1 MAADEFFARW
11 AKRKSDAPRDPA
23 IAPAPD
29 ADSETAATKAVA
41 DAGQIENSIDDSKA
55 RQLPSLEDVANLGHD
70 SDYSVFM
77 ARGVDEAVK
86 RSAMKKLFTNPHF
99 NIMDGL
105 DIYIGDYNKFEP
117 ITPEILAA
125 LNHAKALLNPL
136 AQFEA
141 PLMGL
146 LDNLTEEPPENRME
160 PEKTASESGEQIAET
175 ADQAP
180 PPENALSQTASKEIP
195 SLEQDAGAKTGIR
208 DDQENSSQ
216 TS

>member
-11 AKRKSDAPRDPA
+11 ARRKSDAPRDPA
-23 IAPAPD
+23 PASD
-29 ADSETAATKAVA
+29 ADASTPVTRTVA
-41 DAGQIENSIDDSKA
+41 DASQIDDSKA
-55 RQLPSLEDVANLGHD
+55 RPLPSLEDVANLGHD

-77 ARGVDEAVK
+77 ASGVDEAVK

-105 DIYIGDYNKFEP
+105 DIYIDDYNKFEP

-146 LDNLTEEPPENRME
+146 LDNLAEEPSENRME
-160 PEKTASESGEQIAET
+160 QEKTAPESGEQIAEI
-175 ADQAP
+175 ADQAQLP
-180 PPENALSQTASKEIP
+180 KHTLSQTASKEIP
-195 SLEQDAGAKTGIR
+195 PVEQDAGAEAGVKS
-208 DDQENSSQ
+208 DQEDSSQ
-216 TS
+216 AS

>member
-11 AKRKSDAPRDPA
+11 ARRKSDAPHDP
-23 IAPAPD
+23 APAPD
-29 ADSETAATKAVA
+29 ADASTTATRTVA
-41 DAGQIENSIDDSKA
+41 DASQIDDSKA
-55 RQLPSLEDVANLGHD
+55 KPLPSLEDVANLGHD
-70 SDYSVFM
+70 SDYSIFM
-77 ARGVDEAVK
+77 ASGVDEAVK

-141 PLMGL
+141 PLMGM
-146 LDNLTEEPPENRME
+146 LDNPTEEQSENRME
-160 PEKTASESGEQIAET
+160 AEKTASESGEQIAEI
-175 ADQAP
+175 ADQAQL
-180 PPENALSQTASKEIP
+180 PENTLSQTASKEVPPIK
-195 SLEQDAGAKTGIR
+195 QDAGAEADVKS
-208 DDQENSSQ
+208 DQEDSSQ
-216 TS
+216 SS

>member
-11 AKRKSDAPRDPA
+11 ARRKSDAPHDP
-23 IAPAPD
+23 APAPAAD
-29 ADSETAATKAVA
+29 ASTTATRTVA
-41 DAGQIENSIDDSKA
+41 DASQIDDSKA
-55 RQLPSLEDVANLGHD
+55 KPLPSLEDVANLGHD

-77 ARGVDEAVK
+77 ASGVDEAVK

-141 PLMGL
+141 PLMGM
-146 LDNLTEEPPENRME
+146 LDNLAEKPSENRME
-160 PEKTASESGEQIAET
+160 AEKTASESGEQIAEI
-175 ADQAP
+175 ADQAQL
-180 PPENALSQTASKEIP
+180 PENTLSQTASKEVPPIK
-195 SLEQDAGAKTGIR
+195 QDAGAEADVKS
-208 DDQENSSQ
+208 DQEDSSQ
-216 TS
+216 SS

>member
-23 IAPAPD
+23 PAPA
-29 ADSETAATKAVA
+29 ADVSATVTRTVA
-41 DAGQIENSIDDSKA
+41 DANQIDHSKA
-55 RQLPSLEDVANLGHD
+55 RPLPSLEDVANLGHD

-77 ARGVDEAVK
+77 ASGVDETVK

-105 DIYIGDYNKFEP
+105 DIYIDDYNKFEP
-117 ITPEILAA
+117 ITPEILAS

-146 LDNLTEEPPENRME
+146 LDNLAEKPPENRMGA
-160 PEKTASESGEQIAET
+160 EKTAPESGEQIAER
-175 ADQAP
+175 ADQAQL
-180 PPENALSQTASKEIP
+180 PESTHSQTASKEIP
-195 SLEQDAGAKTGIR
+195 AAEQDQDAGAEAGVKS
-208 DDQENSSQ
+208 DQEDSSQ
-216 TS
+216 GS

>member
-11 AKRKSDAPRDPA
+11 ARRKSDAPRDPA
-23 IAPAPD
+23 PAPD
-29 ADSETAATKAVA
+29 ADASTPVTRTVA
-41 DAGQIENSIDDSKA
+41 DASQIDDSKA
-55 RQLPSLEDVANLGHD
+55 RPLPSLEDVANLSHD

-77 ARGVDEAVK
+77 ASGVDEAVK

-105 DIYIGDYNKFEP
+105 DIYIDDYNKFEP

-146 LDNLTEEPPENRME
+146 LDNLAEEPSENRME
-160 PEKTASESGEQIAET
+160 QEKTAPESGEQIAEI
-175 ADQAP
+175 ADQAQLP
-180 PPENALSQTASKEIP
+180 KNTLSQTASKEIP
-195 SLEQDAGAKTGIR
+195 PAEQDAGAEAGVKSDQ
-208 DDQENSSQ
+208 DDSSQ
-216 TS
+216 AS

>member
-11 AKRKSDAPRDPA
+11 ARRKSDAPHDP
-23 IAPAPD
+23 APAPD
-29 ADSETAATKAVA
+29 ADASTTATRTVA
-41 DAGQIENSIDDSKA
+41 DASQIDDSKA
-55 RQLPSLEDVANLGHD
+55 KPLPSLEDVANLGHD

-77 ARGVDEAVK
+77 ASGVDEAVK

-141 PLMGL
+141 PLMGM
-146 LDNLTEEPPENRME
+146 LDNLAEKPSENRME
-160 PEKTASESGEQIAET
+160 AEKTASESGEQIAEI
-175 ADQAP
+175 ADQAQL
-180 PPENALSQTASKEIP
+180 PENTLSQTASKEVPPIK
-195 SLEQDAGAKTGIR
+195 QDAGAEADVKS
-208 DDQENSSQ
+208 DQEDSSQ
-216 TS
+216 SS

>member
-11 AKRKSDAPRDPA
+11 ARRKSDAPHDPA
-23 IAPAPD
+23 PALD
-29 ADSETAATKAVA
+29 ADASTTATRTVA
-41 DAGQIENSIDDSKA
+41 DASQIDDSKA
-55 RQLPSLEDVANLGHD
+55 KPLPSLEDVANLGHD

-77 ARGVDEAVK
+77 ASGVDEAVK

-141 PLMGL
+141 PLMGM
-146 LDNLTEEPPENRME
+146 LDNLAEKPSENRME
-160 PEKTASESGEQIAET
+160 AEKTASESGEQIAEI
-175 ADQAP
+175 ADQAQL
-180 PPENALSQTASKEIP
+180 PENTLSQTASKEVPPIK
-195 SLEQDAGAKTGIR
+195 QDAGAEADVKS
-208 DDQENSSQ
+208 DQEDSSQ
-216 TS
+216 SS